1 MACLSNCGRQN
12 LLIVAPGTLLIA
24 NIRAMPHGSLE
35 RLRIRDVPPL
45 DVWIRTCYDQSVSQH
60 WNSGILYAPPFFRK
74 GRTIAVNGDHH
85 YVCRLT
91 AQEALRDNT
100 LIKLEL
106 RNCPSV
112 SPLAERTRISI
123 SISGFCS
130 RAIRINSGSRKL
142 SCARSSPKRS
152 TIT

>member
-1 MACLSNCGRQN
+1 
-12 LLIVAPGTLLIA
+12 
-24 NIRAMPHGSLE
+24 MPHGSLE
-35 RLRIRDVPPL
+35 RIRIRDVPPL

-106 RNCPSV
+106 RNCTAV
-112 SPLAERTRISI
+112 SPTGRTYAYLH
-123 SISGFCS
+123 FN
-130 RAIRINSGSRKL
+130 IRILFTRQF
-142 SCARSSPKRS
+142 AS
-152 TIT
+152 TVVPENFRVHGLRQRDQL